1 MLSLLVGSDNMLEMI
16 KNKFKHLDL
25 KVKNI
30 MKHGFIF
37 SLLFCLFSVLIL
49 YTYHRFYTVP
59 IVFTVGT
66 ILFRTSLMFFVD
78 FVICGIA
85 FDTIKKQLI

>member
-1 MLSLLVGSDNMLEMI
+1 MI
-16 KNKFKHLDL
+16 NFIVNKFKHLDL

-30 MKHGFIF
+30 MRYGFNF

-49 YTYHRFYTVP
+49 FTYHAIYTIP
-59 IVFTVGT
+59 ILFTIGT

-78 FVICGIA
+78 FTICGIA
-85 FDTIKKQLI
+85 FDTIKKQMI